1 MKTIAGLVAVLAGGL
16 LTAGADELAQQFA
29 TPPPSARPWVYWFPL
44 SGNLSS
50 NGITADLEAMA
61 RVGIGGVLY
70 METDQGT
77 PKGPADFGGP
87 LWRSLIKHATTEAH
101 RLGLEINMNNDAG
114 WCGSGGP
121 WITPE
126 LSMQKVIWS
135 ETAVTGPA
143 HFDAALPM
151 PKATMDY
158 YRDIAVF
165 AYPTPAEHF
174 SIPLLSGKSS
184 ATRAEIAS
192 YAAYA
197 TVPPQAVVARGQLR
211 DLSAQLGADG
221 KLIWDV
227 PPGRW
232 TLLRLGH
239 TTTGKDN
246 HPAPIDGRGLESDKL
261 SAAAT
266 RAHFDGLLAKVISD
280 AGPLAG
286 QTLVATHIDSW
297 ETHSQNWTPTFR
309 ADFQR
314 LRGYDPQP
322 LLPVLAGRV
331 VDSLEISERF
341 LWDVRL
347 TIHEL
352 LMQNYT
358 TCLRELA
365 HQHGLR
371 LSIEAYGD
379 GPYDNLAYGGQADEP
394 MAEFW
399 SWNKFGAANSCTEMS
414 SAAHVYGK
422 KILGAEAFTATD
434 KEKWQ
439 GHPANI
445 KDLGDWAFCEGIN
458 RFVFHRYAAQPWL
471 HCAPGIS
478 MGPWG
483 LHYERTQTWWEQ
495 SKAWHAYLAR
505 CQYLL
510 QQGLFV
516 ADLCFM
522 EPEGSPL
529 DFHSP
534 VKSGHDRPGY
544 NFDGCPTEVVLTRM
558 SVKAGRLVLPDGMS
572 YRMLVLP
579 QTAVMSP
586 QLLGK
591 IKELVTAGATVVGA
605 PPARAPGLAGF
616 PQSDAAVQQL
626 AAELWGGGEAPA
638 EPTARTIGKGQLIW
652 GGDFRTP
659 KAEPQDLK
667 TVSNL
672 AGAKW
677 IWFNEGKP
685 AQSAPPGLR
694 YFRRVITLDGPVQ
707 AATLSMTVDNEFE
720 CWINGK
726 HACDSQDY
734 KNATVANVAKL
745 LKPGQ
750 NIIAV
755 LAENTT
761 DTPNP
766 AGLIG
771 TLKINRGKQQKV
783 FATDNQ
789 WEVAQHVTA
798 DWKTVTAATTNWSAA
813 LELGPL
819 GMPPWG
825 EISEPQPGHAG
836 DPIPNIATVIPLLE
850 RAGVPPDFAFTSTD
864 PTTGLRYI
872 HKLIGDTDVY
882 FVANKNPYDAEA
894 LCSFRVTGKRPEIWR
909 PDTGRT
915 GLAAQYVSTGGVT
928 RLPLRFE
935 PNGSLFVIFRAGAPA
950 FDAAA
955 AFTRDGVPV
964 TAQSEGGKLEIQ
976 KASYGVL
983 EDATR
988 TRDVRAKV
996 QALVDGGNF
1005 SFKVSKLA
1013 EDDDPAFGVVKTLV
1027 VAYTSN
1033 GKALTATGTDSDTL
1047 QFARHVITQP
1057 AAADLKIGSDG
1068 GFVVEATQP
1077 GRYAITTVGGKQL
1090 TAQVDAV
1097 PAPQELSGPWDVAFD
1112 TRWGGPAQVTFAK
1125 LDDWSQ
1131 RPEEGIKYYSGTA
1144 SYRTTFMVDGKGL
1157 MADGATKSAP
1167 SIRHAPSTIH
1177 HVLLDLGRVAVMA
1190 EVKLNGRDLGILWKT
1205 PFCVDVTGAIKD
1217 GENTLELKVVNLWIN
1232 RLIGDEQL
1240 PEDSDR
1246 NKNGTLKAWP
1256 QFVLDEKP
1264 SPTGRLSFTS
1274 HRLWKKND
1282 PLVES
1287 GLLGPVTLRVAPL
1300 VEAR

>member
-1 MKTIAGLVAVLAGGL
+1 MKKIAGLVAVLAGGL
-16 LTAGADELAQQFA
+16 LAAGADELAQQFA
-29 TPPPSARPWVYWFPL
+29 SPPPSARPWVYWFPL

-77 PKGPADFGGP
+77 PKGPADFAGP
-87 LWRSLIKHATTEAH
+87 LWRNLIKHATTEAH

-143 HFDAALPM
+143 HFDAVLPS
-151 PKATMDY
+151 PKATLDY

-184 ATRAEIAS
+184 ATRAEIAT

-197 TVPPQAVVARGQLR
+197 TVSPQAVVARDQLR
-211 DLSAQLGADG
+211 DLTARLGADG
-221 KLIWDV
+221 RLAWDV
-227 PPGRW
+227 PPGNW

-246 HPAPIDGRGLESDKL
+246 HPAPEPGRGLESDKL

-266 RAHFDGLLAKVISD
+266 KVHFDGLMQKVIDD

-286 QTLVATHIDSW
+286 KTLVATHIDSW

-314 LRGYDPQP
+314 LQGYDPLP
-322 LLPVLAGRV
+322 LLPVMAGRV

-347 TIHEL
+347 TVHEL
-352 LMQNYT
+352 LLQNYT
-358 TCLRELA
+358 TCMRELA

-379 GPYDNLAYGGQADEP
+379 GPYDDLAYGGQADEP
-394 MAEFW
+394 MGEFW
-399 SWNKFGAANSCTEMS
+399 SWTKFSAANSCTEMS

-439 GHPANI
+439 GHPAFI

-529 DFHSP
+529 AFRSP
-534 VKSGHDRPGY
+534 VKGSHDRPGY

-558 SVKAGRLVLPDGMS
+558 SVKDGRLVLPDGMN

-579 QTAVMSP
+579 QVEVMSP

-605 PPARAPGLAGF
+605 PPVKAPGLVGF

-638 EPTARTIGKGQLIW
+638 EPTERKIGQGKIIW
-652 GGDFRTP
+652 GGEFRAP
-659 KAEPQDLK
+659 KVAPQDVK
-667 TVSNL
+667 TVANL

-677 IWFNEGKP
+677 IWFNEGRP

-694 YFRRVITLDGPVQ
+694 YFRRVFTLNGPAQ
-707 AATLSMTVDNEFE
+707 SATLTMTVDNVFE
-720 CWINGK
+720 CWVNGK
-726 HACDSQDY
+726 HACDSQDF
-734 KNATVANVAKL
+734 KTAVTANVAKL

-771 TLKINRGKQQKV
+771 TLKINRGKQQQV
-783 FATDNQ
+783 IASDSQ
-789 WEVAQHVTA
+789 WEVAQHIAA
-798 DWKTVTAATTNWSAA
+798 DWKTATAAGKDWSAA

-819 GMPPWG
+819 GMAPWG
-825 EISEPQPGHAG
+825 EITEPQPGHAS
-836 DPIPNIATVIPLLE
+836 DPIPNITSVIPLLE
-850 RAGVPPDFAFTSTD
+850 RAGVPPDFAFTSADSTA
-864 PTTGLRYI
+864 GLRYI
-872 HKLIGDTDVY
+872 HKRIGDTDVY
-882 FVANKNPYDAEA
+882 FVANKNPYDTEA
-894 LCSFRVTGKRPEIWR
+894 VCSFRVTGKQPELWR

-915 GLAAQYVSTGGVT
+915 APAAAYATKAGVT
-928 RLPLRFE
+928 EIPLRFE
-935 PNGSLFVIFRAGAPA
+935 PSGSLFVVFRAGAPVVDQA
-950 FDAAA
+950 V
-955 AFTRDGVPV
+955 AFTRNGEPV
-964 TAQSEGGKLEIQ
+964 AAPSSGGKLEIQ
-976 KASYGVL
+976 SARYGVL
-983 EDATR
+983 TDAAE
-988 TRDVRAKV
+988 TRDVKTKV
-996 QALVDGGNF
+996 QALADDGTF

-1013 EDDDPAFGVVKTLV
+1013 EGDDPAYGTVKTL
-1027 VAYTSN
+1027 AIEYTSC
-1033 GKALTATGTDSDTL
+1033 GHALKAS
-1047 QFARHVITQP
+1047 
-1057 AAADLKIGSDG
+1057 GSDNETIVLAHNMVTHPATAELHAGPGG
-1068 GFVVEATQP
+1068 GFVVEAAQP
-1077 GRYAITTVGGKQL
+1077 GRYEVTTAGGKKL

-1097 PAPQELSGPWDVAFD
+1097 PAPQEISGPWDVSFETGRGAPATATFD
-1112 TRWGGPAQVTFAK
+1112 K
-1125 LDDWSQ
+1125 LVSWSEHSDPGVKYFSGHATY
-1131 RPEEGIKYYSGTA
+1131 RKVFNIKSEIINRQ
-1144 SYRTTFMVDGKGL
+1144 SKI
-1157 MADGATKSAP
+1157 S
-1167 SIRHAPSTIH
+1167 
-1177 HVLLDLGRVAVMA
+1177 LDLGAVAVMA
-1190 EVKLNGRDLGILWKT
+1190 EVKLNGKDLGILWKP
-1205 PFCVDVTGAIKD
+1205 PFCVDVTEALKE
-1217 GENTLELKVVNLWIN
+1217 GENTLEVKVVNLWIN

-1240 PEDSDR
+1240 PEDSER

-1264 SPTGRLSFTS
+1264 SPTGRISFTS

-1287 GLLGPVTLRVAPL
+1287 GLLGPVTLRTTVMVKAK
-1300 VEAR
+1300 